1 MRYVYESSGKIK
13 FYGCPTILIKRLY
26 PSKFSVGEIL
36 YILRKAR
43 LGILEKIAVK
53 KVYLKFIENETVF
66 IYKDT
71 FNSLHN
77 EKDLCRQLEAYQESD
92 SFKEYLQN
100 LIISKGGCGA
110 HEYLING
117 LPEKSMSILNDSS
130 SMKIQR
136 SLNNILRSKNAL
148 KNLKNLIQRLYSNNF
163 KTKYYDID
171 LEASDIIKEIDSILL
186 DGGTP

>member
-1 MRYVYESSGKIK
+1 MRYVYKSSGKIK

-110 HEYLING
+110 HEY
-117 LPEKSMSILNDSS
+117 
-130 SMKIQR
+130 
-136 SLNNILRSKNAL
+136 RSKNSL